1 MERLLLWSLETDRF
15 PDYRRLRREH
25 FIKCFIEKYIY
36 TTSRMTNRKIHVILY
51 VKRQLGRSVSLRQ
64 IRKPSGKEKE
74 LIMRSTVM
82 RREMNMRRERACA
95 RRMSV
100 SLCFIPGKFMRSG
113 GSLMQ
118 E

>member
-1 MERLLLWSLETDRF
+1 MLKESTGEALACG
-15 PDYRRLRREH
+15 
-25 FIKCFIEKYIY
+25 KCA
-36 TTSRMTNRKIHVILY
+36 SP
-51 VKRQLGRSVSLRQ
+51 RQ
-64 IRKPSGKEKE
+64 ICKPPGKEKE

-82 RREMNMRRERACA
+82 MREMNMRRERACA